1 MRTEIWGPLNVCF
14 PFFFSHHN
22 VSYFGFHAGHFATH
36 SCCQGLK
43 GELLPVVTFS
53 HTPDLRRGKKCNE
66 QLLRCNEKNLKAQ
79 SLRERSW
86 EGSVRLQTVYV
97 VCKNQTKQILMNA
110 SVKVRAFRFL
120 TSEEGKRKRKNRNRK
135 IFGLFLFCDKENKQS
150 LDQQES
156 FLSLSKA
163 DERTDEEINTTRWR
177 N

>member
-14 PFFFSHHN
+14 PFFLSHHN

-53 HTPDLRRGKKCNE
+53 HTPDLSREEKCNE

-79 SLRERSW
+79 SLREWSW
-86 EGSVRLQTVYV
+86 EGSIRLQTVYV

-135 IFGLFLFCDKENKQS
+135 ILDYSCFVIKKINKVLTS
-150 LDQQES
+150 RRV
-156 FLSLSKA
+156 FSLSKA